1 MREISDLEQKIAHVR
16 GYARALASAMWL
28 MDERRYLLQPLFSDD
43 EVRKELGKKLNGTMG
58 ARAYQQ
64 LVPVLAQDLLRDLVR
79 LVLDDDKRSGNFPNV
94 FRKASEPT
102 ILAALREHHRTIP
115 DRWDRGNFTAEGF
128 TKEEAAEL
136 HDGFLKRDREEFGTA
151 FDTGVATVERA
162 IRDLEANPVA
172 AKMKTFRDKN
182 HAHLEMRPFGQDP
195 VPFPVK
201 DLGLTYNEIFDFAD
215 RYKPAILELVR
226 LVTAE
231 TFAMKSFTAAHQ
243 AYGSDFWRILAG
255 LPALKK

>member
-1 MREISDLEQKIAHVR
+1 MREMSELEQKVAHVR

-43 EVRKELGKKLNGTMG
+43 EVRKEFGKKLDGTMG
-58 ARAYQQ
+58 ARAYHQ
-64 LVPVLAQDLLRDLVR
+64 LIPLLAGDLLRDLVR
-79 LVLDDDKRSGNFPNV
+79 LLLDDDKRSGSFPNV

-102 ILAALREHHRTIP
+102 ILAALREYHRTIP
-115 DRWDRGNFTAEGF
+115 DRWDREDFTAQGF
-128 TKEEAAEL
+128 TKEEAESL
-136 HDGFLKRDREEFGTA
+136 HEEFLRREREDYGKA
-151 FDTGVATVERA
+151 FDSGVATVERA
-162 IRDLEANPVA
+162 IRDLELNPVA

-201 DLGLTYNEIFDFAD
+201 DLGLTFNDIFDFAD

-226 LVTAE
+226 LVTAKS
-231 TFAMKSFTAAHQ
+231 FAMKSFTDAHQ
-243 AYGSDFWRILAG
+243 KYGSDFWRTLAG
-255 LPALKK
+255 LPVLKK